1 MCIRDRLVTEG
12 DKHSIFGRNLFNN
25 KNLTFEPSLNIPTP
39 ENYVLGPGDEVI
51 IDIWGNSELTV
62 RQVISPEGN
71 INVSNIGPIYLN
83 GKRIQ
88 EASSYLKAMFS
99 RIYSDLAS
107 ENPSTFLKVSLGQIR
122 SIQVNVM
129 GEIVMPGTYMLP
141 SLATVFHALYA
152 AGGVNNVG
160 TLRDVVLYRNGKA
173 FKHVDVY

>member
-1 MCIRDRLVTEG
+1 M
-12 DKHSIFGRNLFNN
+12 
-25 KNLTFEPSLNIPTP
+25 
-39 ENYVLGPGDEVI
+39 
-51 IDIWGNSELTV
+51 
-62 RQVISPEGN
+62 
-71 INVSNIGPIYLN
+71 SNIGPIYLN

-173 FKHVDVY
+173 FKHVDVYDLSLIHICGNMLYVSWYRIYFKYLIMMVL